1 MEPIKLEFIVKG
13 DIDNELAKIK
23 LAIKGV
29 GDESYLSFKRLL
41 NSSNEAFNGLSRTA
55 QGQAVILQRVIQEL
69 RQNEAAQ
76 EALFDKFEKGT
87 ISSDDYAVA
96 QARLSVQQA
105 ELKRQASTLNKELER
120 EIQLN
125 GKVADSLEQKMYYL
139 SSLKAEYSKLSQEER
154 DNEQIGGKLIS
165 KVKILNKEIEDINNR
180 FRTEKAQIAL
190 VSGSLQEKT
199 AQIAKLRNEYARL
212 TPAERDSEQI
222 GGKLITQVK
231 NLNREVEN
239 INNHFKT
246 EKAVVSL
253 VSGSLQEKTTILT
266 KLREE
271 YARLNKEERES
282 EKIGG
287 QLITRIKELNR
298 EIKNINDGV
307 KDTKTESTDLTDA
320 LEMIPG
326 AIGSGVS
333 QFKQILSAGKAFM
346 SSGIG
351 IFVAGLAS
359 TFFVLKTA
367 IEGSEQATVKMHA
380 TADYFKSIYS
390 TQKKMLTEASAT
402 LYNLFMGDWE
412 AANKSAAAFKN
423 LQMNQAVYAKLN
435 AEATVKQNDINKLQ
449 ERNNGLILA
458 NASAIE
464 QYRTQLMDVNKTFEE
479 RKKVGQEILKLE
491 KENAS
496 LKLQPI
502 AENYNNFASKE
513 WETFKQIKKEFPE
526 QTELANKYFQTLT
539 DGGELTL
546 GQQHDLINAINDI
559 TAGLDRSWN
568 EEQKAKFRSYFT
580 EALDVTKNYYSKT
593 REVSTNLSNI
603 IKQQA
608 NETAKANKKT
618 ALQKLQEEVKLYKEQ
633 YAILYAYER
642 NMGKEAADEAFKDL
656 KTKGSDFIAYLSN
669 KINELQNKP
678 NRTKADD
685 INLGYLQKTRQEA
698 APKFDASAFK
708 HSIEEKK
715 KLYKEDLDGY
725 IAYLEKLRKLMDQ
738 ATGTA
743 GTQKRIILDLEIVDQ
758 KEEQQKQLTDLVK
771 NYQTYTLKMT
781 SLEKSY
787 QQDMARL
794 TKGYQAA
801 TTEADKKRYGEAM
814 DARTNVYQLE
824 LAGMTAENAEFTR
837 VLFGDMEKLSRSA
850 LKKAIDEA
858 KKFVAEWKKNFG
870 TVTPEIQAFLD
881 RFDQAIRSAEDE
893 DSSRLPEDMRAV
905 ATALQDCANMADA
918 FGGAL
923 GDVLQNAADLA
934 NTAASIAT
942 GIAQISSGNV
952 VQGISGIVSGVAGF
966 FTSIGKRLQEN
977 KKVRQ
982 EYLQSLVDTY
992 SKELE
997 YNAILRERL
1006 RLQQQIGETTLEYS
1020 ARLEKELKLQQ
1031 SSIDREYRQV
1041 WNKLMGENYISG
1053 TGYKHGTWF
1062 RKAKTWN
1069 EYSSLAGKS
1078 YEDIESLYTQDKLDG
1093 AAKTLFE
1100 RLKALKEEGA
1110 DVVGMMD
1117 QLNEEMKESWTGT
1130 TSSAIS
1136 DSIMQGFLDG
1146 KKSAIDYADD
1156 FEDLMRNAMM
1166 KSIQMKYL
1174 EAPLQKWYEKF
1185 AQDSETGLTS
1195 DKIAELRKAY
1205 DQIIESAAKEAEN
1218 LEKITGIGMA
1228 TGEAGRTAVA
1238 KGITSVSQ
1246 DSFDEYRGSVNALQ
1260 YITANIDK
1268 NVTDIQVQLYK
1279 AAEKWIQ
1286 IEENTRYCR
1295 KLEGIE
1301 KDIRT
1306 VSNGIQDI
1314 RDNGIILRK

>member
-13 DIDNELAKIK
+13 DIENELVKVK

-29 GDESYLSFKRLL
+29 GDESYTSFKRLL
-41 NSSNEAFNGLSRTA
+41 NNSNEAFNGLSRVA

-76 EALFDKFEKGT
+76 EALFDSFEKG
-87 ISSDDYAVA
+87 SVSANDYAQA
-96 QARLSVQQA
+96 QARLSAQQA
-105 ELKRQASTLNKELER
+105 ELKRQAAELNRELQR

-125 GKVADSLEQKMYYL
+125 GKVADSLEQKISHL
-139 SSLKAEYSKLSQEER
+139 SSLKAEYAKLSKEER
-154 DNEQIGGKLIS
+154 DNEQIGGKIVE
-165 KVKILNKEIEDINNR
+165 KVKVLNREIEEINNR
-180 FRTEKAQIAL
+180 FRTEK
-190 VSGSLQEKT
+190 T
-199 AQIAKLRNEYARL
+199 
-212 TPAERDSEQI
+212 
-222 GGKLITQVK
+222 
-231 NLNREVEN
+231 
-239 INNHFKT
+239 
-246 EKAVVSL
+246 VVSQ
-253 VSGSLQEKTTILT
+253 VSGSLQEKTTILA

-271 YARLNKEERES
+271 YARLNKEEREN

-287 QLITRIKELNR
+287 QLITRIRELNR
-298 EIKNINDGV
+298 EVKSINDGM
-307 KDTKTESTDLTDA
+307 KDIKTESGDLTDA

-333 QFKQILSAGKAFM
+333 QFKQLLSTGKAFM
-346 SSGIG
+346 SSGVG
-351 IFVAGLAS
+351 MFVAGLAS
-359 TFFVLKTA
+359 SFFLLKTA
-367 IEGSEQATVKMHA
+367 IEGSEEGTVKLNAKMESM
-380 TADYFKSIYS
+380 KSIWD
-390 TQKKMLTEASAT
+390 THKKMLTQLSAAF
-402 LYNLFMGDWE
+402 YNLFRGDTD
-412 AANKSAAAFKN
+412 AANLNMAMWAKLKYG
-423 LQMNQAVYAKLN
+423 QTDYAK
-435 AEATVKQNDINKLQ
+435 AVEDAYVKQHDINKLT
-449 ERNNGLILA
+449 ERNNELILA

-464 QYRTQLMDVNKTFEE
+464 QYRTGLMDVNKTFEE
-479 RKKVGQEILKLE
+479 RKKLGQDILKLE
-491 KENAS
+491 KENAN
-496 LKLQPI
+496 LKLDPLAQS
-502 AENYNNFASKE
+502 YSNFRDEAQYG
-513 WETFKQIKKEFPE
+513 FDIIKGQFPE
-526 QTELANKYFQTLT
+526 QIKLAEQYFDTLT
-539 DGGELTL
+539 KGGELTV
-546 GQQHDLINAINDI
+546 GQQQDMINAIHDI
-559 TAGLDRSWN
+559 TNGLDSAWN
-568 EEQKAKFRSYFT
+568 NEQKARFRSYFT
-580 EALDVTKNYYSKT
+580 EALDVTKNYYSKS

-608 NETAKANKKT
+608 NEAAKANKKT

-656 KTKGSDFIAYLSN
+656 KTKGTDFIAYLSN

-725 IAYLEKLRKLMDQ
+725 IAYLEKLRKLMNQ

-758 KEEQQKQLTDLVK
+758 KEEQQKQLNDLVK

-794 TKGYQAA
+794 TKGYQTAA
-801 TTEADKKRYGEAM
+801 TEADKKRYGEAM
-814 DARTNVYQLE
+814 DARTNAYQLE

-837 VLFGDMEKLSRSA
+837 VLFGDMEKISRSA

-881 RFDQAIRSAEDE
+881 RFDQAINSAEDE
-893 DSSRLPEDMRAV
+893 SGSRLPEDLRAV

-918 FGGAL
+918 FDDAL
-923 GDVLQNAADLA
+923 CDVLQNAADLA

-966 FTSIGKRLQEN
+966 FTGIGKRLQEN

-982 EYLQSLVDTY
+982 EYLQNIVETY

-1031 SSIDREYRQV
+1031 SSIDREYSQV

-1053 TGYKHGTWF
+1053 QGYKHGTWF

-1110 DVVGMMD
+1110 DVVDMMD